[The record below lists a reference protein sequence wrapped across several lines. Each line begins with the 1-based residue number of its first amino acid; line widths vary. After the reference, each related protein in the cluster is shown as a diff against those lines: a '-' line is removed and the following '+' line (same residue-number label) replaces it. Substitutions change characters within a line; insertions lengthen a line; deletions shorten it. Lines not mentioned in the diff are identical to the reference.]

1 MRKRILWIS
10 LLITMLG
17 MLLFSVMATQV
28 YYNHSVSSVEDTI
41 RVYMNFYDGSKEMNE
56 PYAKELSE
64 KMGGAR
70 VTFIAA
76 DGTVRADSTGENL
89 SENHIGRPEVQEATA
104 KGEGFSVRFDRDG
117 YDLLLQKNGRR
128 IREDRGGYLFAVEYF
143 RRGDSHHRMV
153 LSPGY
158 SDVLYLYLPL
168 DGLHAQTRRTA
179 GGRAATA
186 IWIPN
191 TAN

>member
-89 SENHIGRPEVQEATA
+89 SENHIGRPEKA
-104 KGEGFSVRFDRDG
+104 RDFPSAPP
-117 YDLLLQKNGRR
+117 LRSGR
-128 IREDRGGYLFAVEYF
+128 I
-143 RRGDSHHRMV
+143 
-153 LSPGY
+153 
-158 SDVLYLYLPL
+158 
-168 DGLHAQTRRTA
+168 
-179 GGRAATA
+179 
-186 IWIPN
+186 
-191 TAN
+191 